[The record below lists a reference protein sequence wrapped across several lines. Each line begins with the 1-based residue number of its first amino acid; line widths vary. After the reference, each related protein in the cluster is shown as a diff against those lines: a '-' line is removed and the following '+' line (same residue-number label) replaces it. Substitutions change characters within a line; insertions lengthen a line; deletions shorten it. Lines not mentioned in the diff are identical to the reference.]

1 MHSYMGRQL
10 SHLMGTVG
18 IIAILGLWLCLLHPA
33 GADRFV
39 NHLAGAQHEYKI
51 VLGIGLVATGLTF
64 SAAVRGS
71 KWWYLG
77 VALSSGTLAFFT
89 IRLSA

>member
-1 MHSYMGRQL
+1 MGA
-10 SHLMGTVG
+10 VG
-18 IIAILGLWLCLLHPA
+18 MIMILGLWLSLLHPA

-39 NHLAGAQHEYKI
+39 DNLAGAQHEYKI
-51 VLGIGLVATGLTF
+51 VFGAGLVATLMTF
-64 SAAVRGS
+64 TAAVRSS

-89 IRLSA
+89 IELSA